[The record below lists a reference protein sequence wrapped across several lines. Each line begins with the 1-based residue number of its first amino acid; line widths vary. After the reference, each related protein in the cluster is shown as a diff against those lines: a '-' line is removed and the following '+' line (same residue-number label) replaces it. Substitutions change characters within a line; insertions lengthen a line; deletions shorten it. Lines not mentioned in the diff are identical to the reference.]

1 MCRFPNNL
9 KIFNLKSKFL
19 KTKINDLHNNRIRI
33 CDERMNQKE
42 IYKCNVCGKVI
53 EILNPAAQ
61 ETICCGE
68 SMVLMEEKTAD
79 WKGEKHVPKITIDG
93 NKVTVDVGIS
103 MGTPHPMTDE
113 HYIMWIELICKGN
126 CYKRQMLSPGISD
139 TTGLK
144 AREYCNLHGLWAG
157 TE

>member
-1 MCRFPNNL
+1 M
-9 KIFNLKSKFL
+9 K
-19 KTKINDLHNNRIRI
+19 
-33 CDERMNQKE
+33 QKE

-53 EILNPAAQ
+53 EILNPAAP

-68 SMVLMEEKTAD
+68 PMVFMEEQ
-79 WKGEKHVPKITIDG
+79 WKEWSTEKHTPKITIDG

-103 MGTPHPMTDE
+103 MGTPHPMTEE
-113 HYIMWIELICKGN
+113 HYIMWIELICKDN
-126 CYKRQMLSPGISD
+126 CYKRQILSPGMEPKAVFIVSD

-144 AREYCNLHGLWAG
+144 AREYCNLHGLWVG